1 MNILLTSVGRR
12 AYIVKYFKQVLGL
25 NGEVHVCNSD
35 DKSVAFKYA
44 DKKVV
49 SPLIYDDNYVPFLIN
64 YCKNNKIDI
73 IISLFDIDLLI
84 LAKNK
89 KEFEKVGTTVIVS
102 DPDIIEICNDKWMT
116 YEFLTR
122 NKFNVPKTYLEIEDV
137 FEDMDKGELS
147 YPIVVKPRYG
157 CGSISVSIAYDR
169 EDLFYL
175 SKKISREIEKTYLKY
190 ESSVTDKKIIYQ
202 ECLQGQEY
210 GADVIND
217 LNGKFQNVIIRKKIA
232 MRSGETDIAELVNQ
246 PIIKENLERLGKI
259 TKHVANMDCDIFLVD
274 DKAYILEL
282 NARFGGGYPFSHM
295 AGCNLPEAIVNWAEE
310 NEVDKEMISA
320 RIGVTGYK
328 EIYITEM

>member
-1 MNILLTSVGRR
+1 M
-12 AYIVKYFKQVLGL
+12 
-25 NGEVHVCNSD
+25 
-35 DKSVAFKYA
+35 
-44 DKKVV
+44 
-49 SPLIYDDNYVPFLIN
+49 
-64 YCKNNKIDI
+64 
-73 IISLFDIDLLI
+73 
-84 LAKNK
+84 
-89 KEFEKVGTTVIVS
+89 
-102 DPDIIEICNDKWMT
+102 
-116 YEFLTR
+116 
-122 NKFNVPKTYLEIEDV
+122 
-137 FEDMDKGELS
+137 
-147 YPIVVKPRYG
+147 
-157 CGSISVSIAYDR
+157 
-169 EDLFYL
+169 